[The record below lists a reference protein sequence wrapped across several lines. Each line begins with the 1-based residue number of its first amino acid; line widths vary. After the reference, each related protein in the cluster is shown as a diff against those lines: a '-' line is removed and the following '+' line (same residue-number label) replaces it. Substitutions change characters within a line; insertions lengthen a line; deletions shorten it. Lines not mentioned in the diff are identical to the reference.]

1 MHARRAG
8 RRPAREV
15 LEDLSGQRL
24 WRHHVTIRG
33 GSDLVQTAVIR
44 RELPRLVEELGIRSF
59 IDAPCGDWF
68 WMKEAHLGVAEYIGV
83 DIVEKLVEIN
93 NLQFGNPSRR
103 FLCLNLAEDLLPKVD
118 LIFCRDCL
126 VHLNFQDIRRVIANF
141 KRSQSKYLL
150 TTTFTNRKRNVDL
163 AGKDVWRTPNFQV
176 APFNFPPPGRLI
188 NEGCTEANGL
198 YGDKSLG
205 LWRLEDLPE

>member
-1 MHARRAG
+1 M
-8 RRPAREV
+8 
-15 LEDLSGQRL
+15 
-24 WRHHVTIRG
+24 
-33 GSDLVQTAVIR
+33 QTAVIR